1 MCHVV
6 GDRLR
11 EVMQCSDHLREGLD
25 NFCSQNQTPRS
36 SFKAGDRFLSTNYPL
51 TTAMI
56 NVKITAP
63 VYKKN
68 EFGYLERKADIQIQ
82 GDFDSF
88 SQGYSFL
95 RTQIDELL
103 HEQQAENTL
112 LINRDILQ
120 EEIANK
126 EKTLLRINKSIEM
139 AREQFRRLQN
149 FLERLGINPNA
160 YSLTIADKPIESSTS
175 SSVAE
180 VADPI
185 PFDSLRGDDSTDEDE
200 F

>member
-1 MCHVV
+1 MRCPKRHY
-6 GDRLR
+6 LR
-11 EVMQCSDHLREGLD
+11 ESLD
-25 NFCSQNQTPRS
+25 NFSSQNQTPRS
-36 SFKAGDRFLSTNYPL
+36 SFFKAGDRFLTTNYPP

-63 VYKKN
+63 VFKKN
-68 EFGYLERKADIQIQ
+68 DFGYLEPRADIQIA

-88 SQGYSFL
+88 SEGYTFL
-95 RTQIDELL
+95 RAQIEKLL
-103 HEQQAENTL
+103 QEQQAENTL
-112 LINRDILQ
+112 LLRHYELQ

-126 EKTLLRINKSIEM
+126 ENTLQRINKSIEI
-139 AREQFRRLQN
+139 AREQLQRLQN

-175 SSVAE
+175 SAVGVE
-180 VADPI
+180 VVDPI
-185 PFDSLRGDDSTDEDE
+185 PFGLSGEDDYNPTDE